1 MPDAAYHP
9 LMRRVTT
16 ALRRR
21 CGVGEGDRL
30 LVAVSGGADSVALFR
45 ALQLLAPR
53 RRWRLTLHIA
63 HVHHGLRVPDADR
76 DAAFAEALADRF
88 GVPLHRRDVRLHDP
102 ERNVEAQAR
111 DLRYHALREIAEAQR
126 CTHVATAHHSDDQLE
141 TLLLALLRGKSL
153 KRMRGMAW
161 RRPLEPGS
169 PTRLIRPMLGVSR
182 DEVLDFLD
190 VLSQEWREDH
200 SNEDDSRARN
210 RLRRDV
216 VPILRELNPEA
227 ARAAT
232 DFADRLRHRLRDR
245 P

>member
-53 RRWRLTLHIA
+53 RRWRLDLHVA
-63 HVHHGLRVPDADR
+63 HVHHGLRTPDADR
-76 DAAFAEALADRF
+76 DAAFVQALADRF

-102 ERNVEAQAR
+102 KRNVEAQAR
-111 DLRYHALREIAEAQR
+111 DLRYRALREVAEAER
-126 CTHVATAHHSDDQLE
+126 CTRVATAHHSDDQLE
-141 TLLLALLRGKSL
+141 TLLLAMVRGKSL
-153 KRMRGMAW
+153 RRMRGIAW
-161 RRPLEPGS
+161 QRPLEPGS
-169 PTRLIRPMLGVSR
+169 PIRLIRPMLGVTR
-182 DEVLDFLD
+182 EEAVDFLHT
-190 VLSQEWREDH
+190 LEQGWREDR
-200 SNEDDSRARN
+200 SNTDPARARN

-216 VPILRELNPEA
+216 VPVLRELNPEV
-227 ARAAT
+227 ARAAAELT
-232 DFADRLRHRLRDR
+232 DRLRHQLRDN